1 MKEIKKNIIEEAI
14 LMYKENVSP
23 SRKNLEMILS
33 QIPEQKIPI
42 ILSSLNEIPEKAML
56 STEMYTSYNEGESSS
71 FDAVFRQ
78 NSKNKKA
85 RAIRSPYI
93 WIAITEMVTLCS
105 IMFALYPT
113 IKVEMADAQI
123 NQEFNIIDSQN
134 DEFQLYMDTTDFDE
148 PTI

>member
-1 MKEIKKNIIEEAI
+1 MKEIKENITEEAI

-33 QIPEQKIPI
+33 QIPEQKIRFNN
-42 ILSSLNEIPEKAML
+42 LNEIQGKTRVFSEVYKSYSEEK
-56 STEMYTSYNEGESSS
+56 TSS
-71 FDAVFRQ
+71 FDAEVRQ
-78 NSKNKKA
+78 IIKPEEA

-113 IKVEMADAQI
+113 LRIEMVDAQI

-134 DEFQLYMDTTDFDE
+134 DDFQLYMDTTDFDE

>member
-1 MKEIKKNIIEEAI
+1 MKEINKNTIEEAI

-33 QIPEQKIPI
+33 QIPEQKTKSNLVQP
-42 ILSSLNEIPEKAML
+42 
-56 STEMYTSYNEGESSS
+56 
-71 FDAVFRQ
+71 
-78 NSKNKKA
+78 NKVKEA

-113 IKVEMADAQI
+113 LKVEMYDAKI
-123 NQEFNIIDSQN
+123 NQEFNIIDTQN

>member
-1 MKEIKKNIIEEAI
+1 MKEINKNKIEEAI

-33 QIPEQKIPI
+33 QIPEQKTK
-42 ILSSLNEIPEKAML
+42 E
-56 STEMYTSYNEGESSS
+56 
-71 FDAVFRQ
+71 
-78 NSKNKKA
+78 KA

-113 IKVEMADAQI
+113 LKVEMVDAQI
-123 NQEFNIIDSQN
+123 NQEFNIIDAQN
-134 DEFQLYMDTTDFDE
+134 DDFQLYMDTTDFDE

>member
-1 MKEIKKNIIEEAI
+1 MKEINKNTIEEAI

-33 QIPEQKIPI
+33 QIPEQKIENSLNI
-42 ILSSLNEIPEKAML
+42 LNEIQGKAKL
-56 STEMYTSYNEGESSS
+56 STEMYKSYIEEESCS
-71 FDAVFRQ
+71 FDAVVRQ
-78 NSKNKKA
+78 NSKTGKA

-113 IKVEMADAQI
+113 LKVEMDDAKI
-123 NQEFNIIDSQN
+123 RQEFNMIDIRN
-134 DEFQLYMDTTDFDE
+134 DEFQLYMDSTDYDE
-148 PTI
+148 PII

>member
-33 QIPEQKIPI
+33 QIPEQKTKSN
-42 ILSSLNEIPEKAML
+42 LVSLNEMQGKAIL
-56 STEMYTSYNEGESSS
+56 STEMYTSYIEEESSS
-71 FDAVFRQ
+71 FDTAVRQ
-78 NSKNKKA
+78 TSKMKEA

-134 DEFQLYMDTTDFDE
+134 DEFQLYMDSTDFDE

>member
-33 QIPEQKIPI
+33 QIPEQKTRFNN
-42 ILSSLNEIPEKAML
+42 LNEIQGKTMVFSEVYKSYSEEK
-56 STEMYTSYNEGESSS
+56 TSS
-71 FDAVFRQ
+71 FDAEVRQ
-78 NSKNKKA
+78 IIKPEEA